1 MLPDLRTWPTRL
13 GVKPGDT
20 VQLMA
25 DVTRI
30 GFTYRRAKAAFDPAA
45 LLDAFAAAVG
55 PSGDLLVPTYSF
67 HLVEGDGFDV
77 RRTRSIS
84 GVLANAALDH
94 PAFLRTPH
102 PLHSFAVRGGH
113 AQELA
118 ASNEEG
124 SFGPRSP
131 FAFLREQRAK
141 LIAIDL
147 RLDDA
152 LTYVH
157 FVEECAG
164 VQYRRH
170 KRMRFAYTDAQ
181 GVGGERTFTLY
192 AKRPGHHMRFDA
204 LEGLLRDAGALVD
217 HTLDG
222 VRVLVVDLAAA
233 HAVIERD
240 IRENGARSIHAFR
253 WNWWA
258 RDVLKGALRTFGIQR
273 GQARIDHAARP
284 R

>member
-1 MLPDLRTWPTRL
+1 MLPDLRTGPARL

-30 GFTYRRAKAAFDPAA
+30 AFLHRRAKASFDPAS
-45 LLDAFAAAVG
+45 LLDAFADAVG
-55 PSGDLLVPTYSF
+55 PAGDLLVPTFTF
-67 HLVEGDGFDV
+67 HLHQGDAFDV

-94 PAFLRTPH
+94 PGFLRTPH
-102 PLHSFAVRGGH
+102 PLHSFAVRGAH
-113 AQELA
+113 ARELA
-118 ASNEEG
+118 TGQEEG

-131 FAFLREQRAK
+131 FAFLQAHRAK

-164 VQYRRH
+164 VRYRRH
-170 KRMRFAYTDAQ
+170 KRMRFAYTDTQ
-181 GVGGERTFTLY
+181 GMRGERTFSLF

-222 VRVLVVDLAAA
+222 IRVLVVDLAAA

-253 WNWWA
+253 WSWWA